1 MGPTVP
7 TDVVARLRAATPDRQ
22 ELVGRFMDA
31 LDAGLQWPAVN
42 AVPARDTG
50 GVAMCP
56 SMADCARRIVLG
68 GHSRC
73 GERGLACVVAAKA
86 GGVSREEGEEGEGG
100 EGGKGRPGSPTSPD
114 FGISNP
120 FATAVGAGDV
130 AATVASVVVKAVVAA
145 MEATGKRLEGRVD
158 RVLRGN
164 GAVQE
169 EKVELSEQEQR
180 RIYACMLLAA
190 KDQAGTREAPL
201 KDVFDFYC
209 LKDFSAGEIALRLGC
224 SKASVINRLATLREI
239 AGVPARYLRV
249 YKPFFE
255 AIEKSLTE
263 PRARRVRRDAAAYG
277 DDPTDG
283 EEGG

>member
-1 MGPTVP
+1 
-7 TDVVARLRAATPDRQ
+7 
-22 ELVGRFMDA
+22 MDA
-31 LDAGLQWPAVN
+31 LDGGLQWPAGS
-42 AVPARDTG
+42 AVWCANMPGCLR
-50 GVAMCP
+50 VAM
-56 SMADCARRIVLG
+56 AG
-68 GHSRC
+68 
-73 GERGLACVVAAKA
+73 GLARCVEA
-86 GGVSREEGEEGEGG
+86 GGRCRVVGG
-100 EGGKGRPGSPTSPD
+100 EGKCEVRSSR
-114 FGISNP
+114 SE
-120 FATAVGAGDV
+120 VGVNQAESV
-130 AATVASVVVKAVVAA
+130 AAVVKAAVEAA
-145 MEATGKRLEGRVD
+145 MEATGKRLEVRVE
-158 RVLRGN
+158 RVLRGSS
-164 GAVQE
+164 AVRE

-180 RIYACMLLAA
+180 RIYACMLLAT

-263 PRARRVRRDAAAYG
+263 PRAWRVRRDAAAYG
-277 DDPTDG
+277 DDPTEG